1 MIAETTMPD
10 LSGIITQETQD
21 GRLIV
26 RFLVS
31 AMNGDLLEFQP
42 CHRLDA
48 ARLLV
53 KLGFEQAQGII
64 NSAAAQRAA
73 KRNSQRESRSA
84 NNRIRS
90 ELAQIALEETDN
102 GRTTV
107 RFLVQVMQGELDD
120 FKPCHRLSAAKEL
133 LHRGFDYTPDDEDIE
148 DEAEAEPAPD
158 PVEEE
163 RRRRREEAVEFS
175 LHGPPYYRM
184 SSYPCSCED
193 RLHDCKGNVLIGEA
207 REKAATLAPA
217 KGTFIHDSDELDA
230 YIARYTEYLTR
241 LNPHKTIDFNA
252 FRWRRDNHDP

>member
-1 MIAETTMPD
+1 MPD

-133 LHRGFDYTPDDEDIE
+133 LHRGFDYTPKTKTSKMKPKQNLRPTRSKKSAAVAVKKPSSSACTDPHTTGCLHI
-148 DEAEAEPAPD
+148 PA
-158 PVEEE
+158 
-163 RRRRREEAVEFS
+163 RAKT
-175 LHGPPYYRM
+175 G
-184 SSYPCSCED
+184 CTT
-193 RLHDCKGNVLIGEA
+193 A
-207 REKAATLAPA
+207 RAMC
-217 KGTFIHDSDELDA
+217 
-230 YIARYTEYLTR
+230 
-241 LNPHKTIDFNA
+241 
-252 FRWRRDNHDP
+252 